1 MNESHKA
8 PLHYVG
14 IGASAGGLEA
24 IETFIRHMSPKS
36 GLAFVIVQH
45 LSPDYKSLMS
55 ELLAKHTDM
64 LVHSVEDGQIVEA
77 NHIYLIPPKKN
88 LRIFHGKLLLS
99 EQDHNR
105 GLNLPIDIF
114 LRSLAE
120 DQGEKAIG
128 IVLSGTGSDG
138 TRGIRAI
145 KESGGMVM
153 VQSEASAR
161 FDGMPR
167 SAIATGLA
175 DFILAPEDMPKQL
188 LAFIKY
194 PHVGKKQLAD
204 NLLSDEDN
212 TTRIFALLREK
223 WKVDFTHYKP
233 STIQRRL
240 ERRMTV
246 NQLHDLRDYVR
257 LLERSSQELDTFY
270 RELLIGVT
278 NFFRDPEAFQ
288 HLADTI
294 IPQVLTHGRRREARF
309 WVAGCSTGEE
319 AYSLAILCQEYIN
332 RAEHAI
338 DLKIFATDVD
348 KKAIEHASAGIYLES
363 IAGDVPMEYL
373 SKYFVPQDDHFV
385 VARSIREKVVFAQ
398 HDITRDPPFTNID
411 FVSCR
416 NLLIYLQ
423 PVLQR
428 KVLEL
433 FNFSLTSEGILFLGS
448 SETTGEMSDYFKSI
462 HPKWKIYCCKGKSKA
477 PTLHAVDTG
486 TFEHRRLMRPR
497 ALTPAAR
504 LEFEEE
510 RVLDRFAQCFADE
523 FVLFGAVINQ
533 DLELLHVIGDTQSFL
548 SVPVGMA
555 TNDISKMILKE
566 LSIPL
571 STGTRRVID
580 KGKSV
585 NYSNIRISYQG
596 KECLVRMLIK
606 RLPTRQGQDPLISLF
621 VSEQTLVTPK
631 EASKD
636 MLDYDL
642 GKEAQQ
648 RIADL
653 EQELQFSRENLQATV
668 EELETSNE
676 ELQAT
681 NEELLASN
689 EELQSTN
696 EELQSVN
703 EELHTLNA
711 EYQLKIAE
719 LTEANNDL
727 DNLFVSTEIGTVF
740 LDELLVIRRFTPK
753 ATELFNLIGSD
764 VGRPFTHISHRFHDE
779 ANIDQLIGLVRDRYE
794 PQEQEIFGENEH
806 WYLLRLLPYQVAS
819 GMYSG
824 VIITFIDITRLKNT
838 QLELMEQRQRLE
850 KYRRLAAMV
859 RGANDA
865 VTVQDTTGNVVA
877 WNAEAERRYG
887 WSEEEALNMNI
898 RDLVPVSYH
907 RELVA
912 VLQRLKRGESMRSF
926 LATRR
931 TKNGQEL
938 SVCVNASLVKDDSGD
953 SYIVTIERNTDEPKI
968 MSSAAKIVRT
978 FNELS
983 RRQEE
988 GDR

>member
-1 MNESHKA
+1 MSAANKIPS
-8 PLHYVG
+8 HYVG

-24 IETFIRHMSPKS
+24 IETFFRHMSPSS
-36 GLAFVIVQH
+36 GLAFVVVQH

-55 ELLAKHTDM
+55 ELLAKHTEM
-64 LVHSVEDGQIVEA
+64 PVHSAVDGQSVEA

-88 LRIFHGKLLLS
+88 LRIFHGKLILN

-105 GLNLPIDIF
+105 ALNLPIDIF

-120 DQGEKAIG
+120 DQGEKSIG
-128 IVLSGTGSDG
+128 IILSGTGSDG
-138 TRGIRAI
+138 SRGIRAI

-153 VQSEASAR
+153 VQSETSAR

-175 DFILAPEDMPKQL
+175 DFILSPEDMPQQL

-194 PHVGKKQLAD
+194 PYASKKPIVD
-204 NLLSDEDN
+204 ILLSDEDN
-212 TTRIFALLREK
+212 IARLFSLLREK

-233 STIQRRL
+233 STIQRRI

-246 NQLHDLRDYVR
+246 NQLHELRDYVR
-257 LLERSSQELDTFY
+257 LLERSSHETDTLY

-278 NFFRDPEAFQ
+278 NFFRDPAAFQ
-288 HLADTI
+288 YLADSVF
-294 IPQVLTHGRRREARF
+294 PELLEQVKHREARF

-319 AYSLAILCQEYIN
+319 AYSLAMLCQEYIN
-332 RAEHAI
+332 HADHAI
-338 DLKIFATDVD
+338 DIKIFATDVD
-348 KKAIEHASAGIYLES
+348 KKAIEHASMGVYLES
-363 IAGDVPMEYL
+363 IAGDVPAEYL
-373 SKYFVPQDDHFV
+373 AKYFVCQDDRFV

-398 HDITRDPPFTNID
+398 HDITHDPPFTNID

-433 FNFSLTSEGILFLGS
+433 FNFALTSEGVLFLGS
-448 SETTGEMSDYFKSI
+448 SETTGEMGEYFKCI
-462 HPKWKIYCCKGKSKA
+462 HPKWKIYRCKGKSKA
-477 PTLHAVDTG
+477 PTLHTVDTG
-486 TFEHRRLMRPR
+486 TFDHRRLMRPR
-497 ALTPAAR
+497 TLTHPAIR

-510 RVLDRFAQCFADE
+510 RVLDRFAQCFAEE
-523 FVLFGAVINQ
+523 FVLFAAVVNQ
-533 DLELLHVIGDTQSFL
+533 DLELLHVIGDTRSFL
-548 SVPVGMA
+548 SVPVGIA
-555 TNDISKMILKE
+555 TNDISKMIIKE
-566 LSIPL
+566 LSIPF
-571 STGTRRVID
+571 STGVRKVLDRGQAVT
-580 KGKSV
+580 
-585 NYSNIRISYQG
+585 YSNIHIPYGG
-596 KECLVRMLIK
+596 KDTLVRMMLK
-606 RLPTRQGQDPLISLF
+606 RLSTRKGQDPLMALF
-621 VSEQTLVTPK
+621 ISEQTMGLPPQ
-631 EASKD
+631 ANKD

-642 GKEAQQ
+642 GREAEQ

-653 EQELQFSRENLQATV
+653 EQELQFTRENLQATV

-711 EYQLKIAE
+711 EYQLKITE

-727 DNLFVSTEIGTVF
+727 DNLLISTDIGTLF

-764 VGRPFTHISHRFHDE
+764 IGRPFGHISNRLKEDVDIE
-779 ANIDQLIGLVRDRYE
+779 ELVKSVQRQQQSEERE
-794 PQEQEIFGENEH
+794 LWGENGR
-806 WYLLRLLPYQVAS
+806 WYLLRVLPYRITS
-819 GMYSG
+819 GVYSG
-824 VIITFIDITRLKNT
+824 VLLTFIDIDRLKQA
-838 QLELMEQRQRLE
+838 QLELASQQQRSQI
-850 KYRRLAAMV
+850 YRRLAAMI

-865 VTVQDTTGNVVA
+865 ITVQDTEGNIVA

-887 WSEEEALNMNI
+887 WDEAEALQMNI
-898 RDLVPVSYH
+898 RDMVPEAYH
-907 RELVA
+907 QELTQL
-912 VLQRLKRGESMRSF
+912 LQRLQAGETVGGFLTKRRS
-926 LATRR
+926 RS
-931 TKNGQEL
+931 GQEVN
-938 SVCVNASLVKDDSGD
+938 VCVNASLVEDDSKD
-953 SYIVTIERNTDEPKI
+953 AFVITIERNVDQPKI
-968 MSSAAKIVRT
+968 LVAPDEMLQACRNSS
-978 FNELS
+978 
-983 RRQEE
+983 
-988 GDR
+988 

>member
-1 MNESHKA
+1 MNEAKKA

-24 IETFIRHMSPKS
+24 IETFIRHMSPNS
-36 GLAFVIVQH
+36 GLAFIVVQH

-64 LVHSVEDGQIVEA
+64 LVHSVEDGQNVEA
-77 NHIYLIPPKKN
+77 DHVYLIPPKKN
-88 LRIFHGKLLLS
+88 LRIFHGRLLLS
-99 EQDHNR
+99 EPDQGR

-128 IVLSGTGSDG
+128 IILSGTGSDG
-138 TRGIRAI
+138 SRGIRAI

-153 VQSEASAR
+153 VQSESSAR

-175 DFILAPEDMPKQL
+175 DFILAPEDMPHQL

-204 NLLSDEDN
+204 SLLSDEDN
-212 TTRIFALLREK
+212 TARIFALLREK

-288 HLADTI
+288 YLADTV
-294 IPQVLTHGRRREARF
+294 IPQVLGYGRGREARF

-348 KKAIEHASAGIYLES
+348 KKAIEHASTGIYLES

-373 SKYFVPQDDHFV
+373 SKYFVAQEDHFV

-398 HDITRDPPFTNID
+398 HDITRDPPFTSID

-433 FNFSLTSEGILFLGS
+433 FNFALTADGVLFLGS
-448 SETTGEMSDYFKSI
+448 SETTGEMNEYFKSI

-477 PTLHAVDTG
+477 PTLHTVDTG
-486 TFEHRRLMRPR
+486 KFEHRRLMRPR

-510 RVLDRFAQCFADE
+510 RVLDRFAQCFADD

-533 DLELLHVIGDTQSFL
+533 DMELLHVIGDTQNFL

-571 STGTRRVID
+571 STGTRRVLD

-585 NYSNIRISYQG
+585 NYSNIRIAHPS
-596 KECLVRMLIK
+596 KERLVRMIIK
-606 RLPTRQGQDPLISLF
+606 LLPTRKGQDPLIALF
-621 VSEQTLVTPK
+621 ISEQALATPK
-631 EASKD
+631 EANKD

-719 LTEANNDL
+719 LTEVNNDL
-727 DNLFVSTEIGTVF
+727 DNLLISTEIGTVF
-740 LDELLVIRRFTPK
+740 LDELQVIRRFTPK

-764 VGRPFTHISHRFHDE
+764 IGRPFTHISYRFSDE
-779 ANIDQLIGLVRDRYE
+779 IDIQQLISSVQERRE
-794 PQEQEIFGENEH
+794 IQEQEVFSENER
-806 WYLLRLLPYQVAS
+806 WYLLRLLPYRVAS
-819 GMYSG
+819 GIYSG
-824 VIITFIDITRLKNT
+824 VIITFIDITSLKNT
-838 QLELMEQRQRLE
+838 QLELVDQRQRLE

-859 RGANDA
+859 RGVNDA
-865 VTVQDTTGNVVA
+865 VTVQNTAGNVVA

-887 WSEEEALNMNI
+887 WSEKEVLNMNV
-898 RDLVPVSYH
+898 RDLVPASYH
-907 RELVA
+907 QELVA

-931 TKNGQEL
+931 TKSGQEVH
-938 SVCVNASLVKDDSGD
+938 VCVNASLVEDDSGD
-953 SYIVTIERNTDEPKI
+953 FFIVTIERNTDEPKTI
-968 MSSAAKIVRT
+968 TSADKIIQT
-978 FNELS
+978 FSELS
-983 RRQEE
+983 QRQGE
-988 GDR
+988 GDH

>member
-1 MNESHKA
+1 MHNLKKA
-8 PLHYVG
+8 PSHYVG

-24 IETFIRHMSPKS
+24 IETFIRHMSPNS
-36 GLAFVIVQH
+36 GLAFVVVQH

-55 ELLAKHTDM
+55 QLLAKHTEM
-64 LVHSVEDGQIVEA
+64 VVHSVEEGQTVEA
-77 NHIYLIPPKKN
+77 NHLYLIPPKKN

-99 EQDHNR
+99 EQDHGR

-120 DQGEKAIG
+120 DQGEKAIA

-153 VQSEASAR
+153 VQSESSAR

-175 DFILAPEDMPKQL
+175 DFILAPEDMPRQL

-204 NLLSDEDN
+204 SLLSDEDN
-212 TTRIFALLREK
+212 TARIFALLREK

-257 LLERSSQELDTFY
+257 LLERSSHELDTFY

-288 HLADTI
+288 HLADTV
-294 IPQVLTHGRRREARF
+294 IPQVLSYGRGREARF

-332 RAEHAI
+332 RAEYAI

-348 KKAIEHASAGIYLES
+348 KKAIEHASTGIYLES

-373 SKYFVPQDDHFV
+373 SKYFVSQDDRFV

-433 FNFSLTSEGILFLGS
+433 FNFSLTSEGVLFLGS
-448 SETTGEMSDYFKSI
+448 SETTGEMGNYFKSI
-462 HPKWKIYCCKGKSKA
+462 HPKWKIYRCKGKSKS
-477 PTLHAVDTG
+477 PTLHTVDTE

-510 RVLDRFAQCFADE
+510 RVLDRFAQCFAAD
-523 FVLFGAVINQ
+523 FLLFGAVINQ
-533 DLELLHVIGDTQSFL
+533 DMELLHVIGDTQSFL
-548 SVPVGMA
+548 SVPVGIA
-555 TNDISKMILKE
+555 TNDISKMITKE

-571 STGTRRVID
+571 STGARRVLD
-580 KGKSV
+580 KGKPA

-596 KECLVRMLIK
+596 KERLVRMVIK
-606 RLPTRQGQDPLISLF
+606 LLPTRKGQDPLIALF
-621 VSEQTLVTPK
+621 ISEQAMAAPK
-631 EASKD
+631 EANKD

-719 LTEANNDL
+719 LTEVNNDL
-727 DNLFVSTEIGTVF
+727 DNLLVGTEIGTVF

-764 VGRPFTHISHRFHDE
+764 IGRPFTHISHRFGDE
-779 ANIDQLIGLVRDRYE
+779 VNIDQLIDLVQDRHE
-794 PQEQEIFGENEH
+794 AQEQEVFSENKH
-806 WYLLRLLPYQVAS
+806 WYLLRLLPYRVAN
-819 GMYSG
+819 GIYSG
-824 VIITFIDITRLKNT
+824 VIITFIDITRLKRT
-838 QLELMEQRQRLE
+838 QLELIEQRQRLE

-865 VTVQDTTGNVVA
+865 VTVQDTAGNVVA

-887 WSEEEALNMNI
+887 WSEEEVLTMNI

-907 RELVA
+907 QELVT
-912 VLQRLKRGESMRSF
+912 VLQRLKRGERVRGF

-931 TKNGQEL
+931 TKNGQEVN
-938 SVCVNASLVKDDSGD
+938 VCVNASLVKDDHGD
-953 SYIVTIERNTDEPKI
+953 AFVVTIERNTDEPKTI
-968 MSSAAKIVRT
+968 TSTDKIIQT

-983 RRQEE
+983 RRQGE
-988 GDR
+988 GDH